1 MTVTEAMQAFTK
13 TVESIVQPLTDRG
26 LAVDK
31 RFYYAN
37 RELNEIGSDRCAE
50 AAVIAAE
57 VRVVDTESHAEIMF
71 EAAVA
76 IEDGDVLNDEIV
88 REATTMRANVKE
100 LIEAL
105 ETSENTTEAFSSL
118 IPVEDEE
125 PVKPVQHNNVPYYI
139 GGAVVVVLILLAALL
154 FGK

>member
-1 MTVTEAMQAFTK
+1 MTVTEAMQAFTR
-13 TVESIVQPLTDRG
+13 TVDSIVDPLTERG
-26 LAVDK
+26 LLIDK
-31 RFYYAN
+31 KFYYAD
-37 RELNEIGSDRCAE
+37 RELNEITTDRCGE
-50 AAVIAAE
+50 ATVIAAE
-57 VRVVDTESHAEIMF
+57 VRIVEQESHAEMMF

-76 IEDGDVLNDEIV
+76 IDDGEVLNDEIV

-105 ETSENTTEAFSSL
+105 DTNENAAEAFSSL
-118 IPVEDEE
+118 IPTDDEE

-139 GGAVVVVLILLAALL
+139 GGAVIVVLILLAALL

>member
-1 MTVTEAMQAFTK
+1 
-13 TVESIVQPLTDRG
+13 
-26 LAVDK
+26 
-31 RFYYAN
+31 
-37 RELNEIGSDRCAE
+37 
-50 AAVIAAE
+50 
-57 VRVVDTESHAEIMF
+57 MF

>member
-1 MTVTEAMQAFTK
+1 MTVTEAMQAFTR
-13 TVESIVQPLTDRG
+13 TVESIVDPLTERG
-26 LAVDK
+26 LVVDK

-37 RELNEIGSDRCAE
+37 RELDEIKCDRCAE

-57 VRVVDTESHAEIMF
+57 VRIVDTESHAEIML

-105 ETSENTTEAFSSL
+105 ETSETTAEAFSSL
-118 IPVEDEE
+118 VPIDDEE
-125 PVKPVQHNNVPYYI
+125 PIKPVQHNNLPYYV
-139 GGAVVVVLILLAALL
+139 GGAVVVVLILLFALL